1 MITLPS
7 RKQIALIVHDMQN
20 DYITPGG
27 KFVEVHGV
35 PPGTAEVIANHVR
48 LLARARHYKMPVFGT
63 GHFLRDD
70 YTDVVHR
77 ALSPKYG
84 ALKAGTWGAEII
96 DELKPSPGEYLIR
109 KGAGYSAFVG
119 TPLEKLLRRLSVTTI
134 IIGGISC
141 FVGVESTVR
150 DACDRD
156 FDVVVASDACNDD
169 PLHLQASLLNMA
181 HFAQI
186 ATTSEVLAALDHAP
200 DA

>member
-1 MITLPS
+1 MISLPS
-7 RKQIALIVHDMQN
+7 RRQIALIVHDMQN

-27 KFVEVHGV
+27 KFVEVNGV
-35 PPGTAEVIANHVR
+35 PPGTAEMIANHVR
-48 LLARARHYKMPVFGT
+48 LLAAARRYKLPVFCT

-70 YTDVVHR
+70 YLDVVHR
-77 ALSPKYG
+77 ALSPKYK

-96 DELKPSPGEYLIR
+96 DELKPAPGEFLIR

-119 TPLEKLLRRLSVTTI
+119 TPLERLLRRLGVSTI

-169 PLHLQASLLNMA
+169 PPHLQASLLNMA
-181 HFAQI
+181 HFAEI
-186 ATTSEVLAALDHAP
+186 ATTTEVIGALDRSP
-200 DA
+200 